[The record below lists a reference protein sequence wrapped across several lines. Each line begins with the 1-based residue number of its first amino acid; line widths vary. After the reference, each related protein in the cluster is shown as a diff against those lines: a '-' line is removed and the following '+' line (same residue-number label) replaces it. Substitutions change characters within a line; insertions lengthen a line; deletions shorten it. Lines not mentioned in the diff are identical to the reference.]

1 MEYVTEN
8 PQCWGFFRTHDLRVT
23 ANPVYFWRSQEL
35 ALPLLFNHYPY
46 EGRGNSGV
54 DTWSKKNRES
64 YSSPFLSKRQTQR
77 EPPHAGRFLYALN
90 HAKNIIF
97 NYKNA
102 SKWCRL

>member
-46 EGRGNSGV
+46 EGRENSGV
-54 DTWSKKNRES
+54 DTWSKKKIGKATLVHSFQKGRHSENR
-64 YSSPFLSKRQTQR
+64 PARGGFCM
-77 EPPHAGRFLYALN
+77 P
-90 HAKNIIF
+90 
-97 NYKNA
+97 
-102 SKWCRL
+102 